1 MTPESFLRPFGG
13 LDPGVSRHDRATLG
27 GSSHCPR
34 TESLRDMVLW
44 LMTCEAT
51 GEAAGP
57 RSLSFRPLSKLDAA
71 VSRHERHW
79 MRVDVIRELWNTG
92 LE

>member
-13 LDPGVSRHDRATLG
+13 LDPGVGRTLG
-27 GSSHCPR
+27 VSSHCPR
-34 TESLRDMVLW
+34 TEILRDMALW

-57 RSLSFRPLSKLDAA
+57 RSLSFGPSTN
-71 VSRHERHW
+71 W
-79 MRVDVIRELWNTG
+79 MRL
-92 LE
+92 

>member
-1 MTPESFLRPFGG
+1 MIPESFLHPFGG
-13 LDPGVSRHDRATLG
+13 LDPGVGRHVRGTLG
-27 GSSHCPR
+27 VSLHCLR

-57 RSLSFRPLSKLDAA
+57 RSLSFGPSAN
-71 VSRHERHW
+71 W
-79 MRVDVIRELWNTG
+79 MWM
-92 LE
+92 